1 MSNYPGY
8 KSMFRQLT
16 GGHTERWLRDIKLL
30 AQARLNDQILVDC
43 GFEVKT
49 NDLIKQKKNR

>member
-1 MSNYPGY
+1 MAAAGLPLSNYPGY

-43 GFEVKT
+43 GFEVK
-49 NDLIKQKKNR
+49 NK